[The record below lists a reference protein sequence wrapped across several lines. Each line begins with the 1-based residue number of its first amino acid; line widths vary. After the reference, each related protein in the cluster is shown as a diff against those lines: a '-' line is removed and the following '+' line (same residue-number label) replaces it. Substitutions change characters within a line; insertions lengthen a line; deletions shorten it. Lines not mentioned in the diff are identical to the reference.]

1 MGLNISIS
9 ELYKLIDEAIDRK
22 MKDIK
27 VTREAFDKLS
37 EKVDTL
43 IEITRELAQA
53 QQRTEDRIGE
63 LAQAQQRT
71 EDRIGESAQVQQRTE
86 DRIGEL
92 AQAQQRTEDR
102 IGELVQAQQR
112 TEDRIGELAQAQQRT
127 EESVKVLANA
137 ITILSQGVDR
147 LEEGQKELKKE
158 IGKLSQN
165 IGYGLEDVCRV
176 VVPPYLERHYNII
189 LKGMLDR
196 KFFQVEDKQIEID
209 FYAEGKRNDEDVV
222 VIGESKARMYV
233 SDLSKFLKNIEM
245 IKEQLKNKNVILFI
259 FGYVIYP
266 KVQEMAKEKGIIV
279 IFSYSK

>member
-43 IEITRELAQA
+43 IEITR
-53 QQRTEDRIGE
+53 E